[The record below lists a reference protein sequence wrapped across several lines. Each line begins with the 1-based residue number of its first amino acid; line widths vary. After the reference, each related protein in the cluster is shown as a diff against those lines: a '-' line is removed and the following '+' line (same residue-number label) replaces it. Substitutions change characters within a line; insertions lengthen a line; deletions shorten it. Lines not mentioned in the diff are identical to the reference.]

1 MSKSKNIIFKG
12 LHIIAWLIFVGLSI
26 EAGGLLV
33 NFFFSLYKPDF
44 IPNLYQKVDLTEVYS
59 QSQLAFFGMYGFI
72 LSIAVLKA
80 YLFYVVVMLQH
91 KLDIEKPFNQYV
103 AKQIT
108 KIGYVTLSIGL
119 FSHIA
124 KKVAEGLLID
134 GFNLQALEGFWVESQ
149 AYILMAAVIY
159 VIATL
164 FTRGVEMQTEND
176 LTI

>member
-33 NFFFSLYKPDF
+33 NFFFSLYRPDF
-44 IPNLYQKVDLTEVYS
+44 IPNLYQKLDLTEVYS
-59 QSQLAFFGMYGFI
+59 QSQLAFYGIYGFI
-72 LSIAVLKA
+72 LSIALLKA

-108 KIGYVTLSIGL
+108 KMSYVTLSIGL

-124 KKVAEGLLID
+124 KKVAEGLIID
-134 GFNLQALEGFWVESQ
+134 GFNLQALEGFWVDSE
-149 AYILMAAVIY
+149 AFILMAAVIY

-164 FTRGVEMQTEND
+164 FSRGVEMQTEND

>member
-108 KIGYVTLSIGL
+108 KMSYVTLSIGL

-124 KKVAEGLLID
+124 KKVAEVLIID
-134 GFNLQALEGFWVESQ
+134 GFNIDALQGFWVESQ

>member
-12 LHIIAWLIFVGLSI
+12 LHIIAWFIFVGLSI

-33 NFFFSLYKPDF
+33 NFFFSLYKPEF
-44 IPNLYQKVDLTEVYS
+44 IPNLYQKVDLTEMYS

-72 LSIAVLKA
+72 LTIAVLKA

-91 KLDIEKPFNQYV
+91 KLDIEKPFNLYV
-103 AKQIT
+103 SKQIT
-108 KIGYVTLSIGL
+108 KMSYVTLSIGL
-119 FSHIA
+119 FSYIA
-124 KKVAEGLLID
+124 KQIAEGLVVG
-134 GFNLQALEGFWVESQ
+134 GFNINALQTFWVDSE
-149 AYILMAAVIY
+149 AFILMAAVIY

-164 FTRGVEMQTEND
+164 FARGVEMQTEND

>member
-33 NFFFSLYKPDF
+33 NFFFSLYKPEF
-44 IPNLYQKVDLTEVYS
+44 IPNLYQKIDLTEMYS
-59 QSQLAFFGMYGFI
+59 QSQLVFFGIYGFI
-72 LSIAVLKA
+72 LSIAILKA

-108 KIGYVTLSIGL
+108 KLSYITLSIGL

-124 KKVAEGLLID
+124 KEVAEGLLID
-134 GFNLQALEGFWVESQ
+134 GFNINALQGFWVDSE
-149 AYILMAAVIY
+149 AFILMAAVIY

-164 FTRGVEMQTEND
+164 FSRGVEMQTEND

>member
-1 MSKSKNIIFKG
+1 MSKRKNIIFTG
-12 LHIIAWLIFVGLSI
+12 LHIIAWIIFVGLSI

-33 NFFFSLYKPDF
+33 NFFFSLYRPEF
-44 IPNLYQKVDLTEVYS
+44 IPNLYQKVDLTEMYS

-72 LSIAVLKA
+72 LSIALLKA

-108 KIGYVTLSIGL
+108 TMSYITLSIGL

-124 KKVAEGLLID
+124 KKVAEGLIID
-134 GFNLQALEGFWVESQ
+134 GFNIDALQGFWVDSE
-149 AYILMAAVIY
+149 AFILMAAVIY

-164 FTRGVEMQTEND
+164 FSRGVEIQTEND